1 MDHFEFFAAG
11 YIVFIVILFG
21 YIARLHQKITK
32 IQSQIDQYK
41 K

>member
-1 MDHFEFFAAG
+1 MDHFVFFAAG

-21 YIARLHQKITK
+21 YIFQLQQKIKK
-32 IQSQIDQYK
+32 IQSQIDQLK